1 MCLEG
6 QDAFWGQ
13 HVPGERA
20 CVRRRDSRCLGD
32 SMHSGGSMHWGG
44 DSMHSGDSKRSGAQH
59 TPDTQPP
66 STVCCGCSS
75 VQGPPQPRQPLL
87 PVIQPQTTGWDS

>member
-1 MCLEG
+1 MHWG
-6 QDAFWGQ
+6 GGQ
-13 HVPGERA
+13 HA
-20 CVRRRDSRCLGD
+20 LGGD
-32 SMHSGGSMHWGG
+32 SMHWGG